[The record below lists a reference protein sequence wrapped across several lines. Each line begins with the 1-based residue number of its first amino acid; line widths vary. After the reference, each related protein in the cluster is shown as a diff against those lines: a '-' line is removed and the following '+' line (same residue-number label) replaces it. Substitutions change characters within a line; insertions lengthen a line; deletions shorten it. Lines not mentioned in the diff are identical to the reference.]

1 MNLEKLVRKTVM
13 DITPYVPG
21 KPIQEVKRELG
32 LSCIYKMASN
42 ENPLGPSP
50 RAVEAIKEVLGEL
63 NRYPEAS
70 CYYLKNKLAQ
80 FWNLKPENFI
90 IGNGSDELIILTLRA
105 YLNAGDEVIVAK
117 PTFLIYELASKIEG
131 ANIKIIPMKNFRYDL
146 PKMLEAVNS
155 KTKIIFIA
163 NPDNPC
169 GTYVTREEIED
180 FLNQLPPDV
189 IVFIDEAY
197 YEFTNH
203 LSDFPDCLQYI
214 NKRPLIV
221 TRTFS
226 KIYGLAGLR
235 IGYGMAHPDFIKYL
249 NKVREPFNVNSLAQ
263 VAALNALD
271 DQEYVKKVKELT
283 LSGRDYLSKKF
294 KQLGLDYIKSVTNFI
309 LVKIGEDANE
319 LCEYLLTNG
328 VIVRN
333 MSGWGLNEYIR
344 VTVGTEEENKKLVR
358 LLSNFLK
365 KEVEP

>member
-1 MNLEKLVRKTVM
+1 MNLEKLVRRTVLN
-13 DITPYVPG
+13 IKPYVPG
-21 KPIQEVKRELG
+21 KPIQEVKRDLG
-32 LSCIYKMASN
+32 LEEVYKMASN
-42 ENPLGPSP
+42 ENPFGPSP
-50 RAVEAIKEVLGEL
+50 RAVEAIKEALGEL

-105 YLNAGDEVIVAK
+105 YLNPGDEVIVAK

-131 ANIKIIPMKNFRYDL
+131 ANIKTIPMKNFRYDL
-146 PKMLEAVNS
+146 PRMLDAVS
-155 KTKIIFIA
+155 STTKIIFIA

-169 GTYVTREEIED
+169 GTYVTRDEVEI
-180 FLNQLPPDV
+180 FLNQLPLDV
-189 IVFIDEAY
+189 VVFIDEAY
-197 YEFTNH
+197 YEFANH

-214 NKRPLIV
+214 NKKPLIV

-235 IGYGMAHPDFIKYL
+235 IGYGMAHPEFIKYL

-271 DQEYVKKVKELT
+271 DQEYVKKVKELILT
-283 LSGRDYLSKKF
+283 GRDYLSKKF
-294 KQLGLDYIKSVTNFI
+294 EQLGLDYIKSATNFI
-309 LVKIGEDANE
+309 LVKIGEEANR
-319 LCEYLLTNG
+319 LCDYLLTNG

-344 VTVGTEEENKKLVR
+344 VTVGLEEENKKLVK
-358 LLSNFLK
+358 LLSDFLK
-365 KEVEP
+365 REVEP